1 MMRHNAIEAME
12 TIRTRAG
19 DIAYHHSDNADP
31 TPPLGCRGELVV
43 LSAPNGHY
51 FIVRRLCCVPVELS
65 PLKVLSTLPLV
76 RRRRPKDS
84 LNVSITETAVL
95 TPPVEE
101 RSQAVTCY
109 VNAGLDKRR
118 HTQRPMEIA
127 PPLDGRSMRLNF
139 RRHFHSCWGFSAVQM
154 SQWQ

>member
-1 MMRHNAIEAME
+1 MMRHNAIEAKE
-12 TIRTRAG
+12 TMRTRAG
-19 DIAYHHSDNADP
+19 DVAHHHSDNADS
-31 TPPLGCRGELVV
+31 TPPLKCRGELVA

-51 FIVRRLCCVPVELS
+51 FIVRRLCCIPVKLS
-65 PLKVLSTLPLV
+65 LRKVLSALPMV
-76 RRRRPKDS
+76 RQRRPKDS
-84 LNVSITETAVL
+84 LNVSMTENAVL
-95 TPPVEE
+95 TPPAQE

-109 VNAGLDKRR
+109 VSAGLDKRR

-154 SQWQ
+154 SLWQ

>member
-1 MMRHNAIEAME
+1 MRHNAIEAKE

-31 TPPLGCRGELVV
+31 TPPLGSRGELVV

-65 PLKVLSTLPLV
+65 PLKVLSPLSLV
-76 RRRRPKDS
+76 RRRRPKES

-109 VNAGLDKRR
+109 VNAGLDKR
-118 HTQRPMEIA
+118 
-127 PPLDGRSMRLNF
+127 
-139 RRHFHSCWGFSAVQM
+139 
-154 SQWQ
+154 

>member
-1 MMRHNAIEAME
+1 MRHNAIEAKE
-12 TIRTRAG
+12 TMRTRAG
-19 DIAYHHSDNADP
+19 DVAHYHLDNAD
-31 TPPLGCRGELVV
+31 
-43 LSAPNGHY
+43 
-51 FIVRRLCCVPVELS
+51 
-65 PLKVLSTLPLV
+65 
-76 RRRRPKDS
+76 
-84 LNVSITETAVL
+84 L

-139 RRHFHSCWGFSAVQM
+139 PRHFHSCWGFSAVQM

>member
-1 MMRHNAIEAME
+1 MRHNATEAME

-19 DIAYHHSDNADP
+19 DVAHHHSEYADL
-31 TPPLGCRGELVV
+31 TPPLGCRGELVA

-51 FIVRRLCCVPVELS
+51 FIVRRLCCVPVKLS
-65 PLKVLSTLPLV
+65 PRKVLSALPMV
-76 RRRRPKDS
+76 RQRRPKDS
-84 LNVSITETAVL
+84 LNVSMTENALL
-95 TPPVEE
+95 TPPAEE

-109 VNAGLDKRR
+109 VSAGLDKRR

-127 PPLDGRSMRLNF
+127 PPLAGRSMRLNF

>member
-12 TIRTRAG
+12 TIRTRTG
-19 DIAYHHSDNADP
+19 DVAHHYSDNADP
-31 TPPLGCRGELVV
+31 TPPLGCREEIVM

-51 FIVRRLCCVPVELS
+51 FIVMSLCCVPVKLS
-65 PLKVLSTLPLV
+65 PRKVLSALPME
-76 RRRRPKDS
+76 RQRRPKDS
-84 LNVSITETAVL
+84 LNVSMTENAVL

-109 VNAGLDKRR
+109 VSAGLDKRR

-139 RRHFHSCWGFSAVQM
+139 RRHFHSFWAFSAVQM

>member
-1 MMRHNAIEAME
+1 M
-12 TIRTRAG
+12 
-19 DIAYHHSDNADP
+19 
-31 TPPLGCRGELVV
+31 V

-51 FIVRRLCCVPVELS
+51 SIGWRLCCVPVKLS
-65 PLKVLSTLPLV
+65 PRKVLSALPV
-76 RRRRPKDS
+76 EQQRRPKDS
-84 LNVSITETAVL
+84 LNVSMTETAVL

-127 PPLDGRSMRLNF
+127 PPLDGRS
-139 RRHFHSCWGFSAVQM
+139 CD
-154 SQWQ
+154 

>member
-1 MMRHNAIEAME
+1 MMRHNATEAME

-19 DIAYHHSDNADP
+19 DVAHHHSDNADS
-31 TPPLGCRGELVV
+31 TPPLGCRGELVA

-51 FIVRRLCCVPVELS
+51 FIVRRLCCIPVKLS
-65 PLKVLSTLPLV
+65 LRKVLTALPMV
-76 RRRRPKDS
+76 RQRRPKDS
-84 LNVSITETAVL
+84 LNVSMTENALL
-95 TPPVEE
+95 TPPAEE

-109 VNAGLDKRR
+109 VSAGLDKRR

-139 RRHFHSCWGFSAVQM
+139 RRHNHSC
-154 SQWQ
+154 

>member
-1 MMRHNAIEAME
+1 M
-12 TIRTRAG
+12 
-19 DIAYHHSDNADP
+19 
-31 TPPLGCRGELVV
+31 

-51 FIVRRLCCVPVELS
+51 SIGWRLCCVLVKLS
-65 PLKVLSTLPLV
+65 PWKVLSTLPLV
-76 RRRRPKDS
+76 RKRCLKDS
-84 LNVSITETAVL
+84 LNVSTTETAVL
-95 TPPVEE
+95 IPTVEE

-109 VNAGLDKRR
+109 VNAGLDNRR